1 MHFESI
7 QRLSD
12 KYDIKIIRLFGIP
25 EHGKGE
31 VDHVGGIAKTGIRR
45 EIATGAF
52 FGKATSMVELLQ
64 DKCFSH
70 INPTYIIKEIKEH

>member
-1 MHFESI
+1 MLDRFDFEESEYLIIESDNCAAQYKSSVHFESI

-12 KYDIKIIRLFGIP
+12 KYNIKIIRLFGIP

-31 VDHVGGIAKTGIRR
+31 VDHVGGIAKTAIQR

-52 FGKATSMVELLQ
+52 FW
-64 DKCFSH
+64 
-70 INPTYIIKEIKEH
+70 